1 MRPVRLEMAGFGAF
15 REPTVIDFSDVDYL
29 ALVGPTGS
37 GKSTVIDA
45 MCFALYG
52 SVPRYAHQGR
62 VGYVVTS
69 GAAEARVS
77 FTFDAGGR
85 RYTAA
90 RVVRRKPDGK
100 AVTREAR
107 LEVADAEDP
116 EQTEVLAGTVTE
128 LDAAIAGPVLGM
140 PFDHFTRCVVLPQ
153 GEFARFLSDKPRDRQ
168 DMLVSLL
175 GLELYGRM
183 GKRAN
188 ETASQKEWE
197 AGQLRAQIADRAG
210 ATPEAAAAL
219 EDRLG
224 RLEKLGDHL
233 GEVRGEVEALE
244 AQSRDAARR
253 VAGAASL
260 AATLEAVQVPAGLE
274 TTAGRLAGCRAALEV
289 AEGKRIEA
297 EQASAAAHAAV
308 VAADQASTEAGE
320 RAPLEALL
328 VRHQQAAQLGTEL
341 DAARKALTAAVSAA
355 EAARRAADAAEEAR
369 READERLLAA
379 RAAKAAHT
387 LAERLVPGEPC
398 PVCQVEVERLPAH
411 PPAPDLLAGKQVLD
425 EAAARAREAERAAT
439 EADRARVARQTTVDG
454 LAAQLEALSGEL
466 AGQPGPDEITATLAG
481 IDTARAAAD
490 EARRREA
497 AARQAEAA
505 ARREVETA
513 HQAVKAAEGALTEL
527 QLTFDRTRD
536 AVAQAAAAAGASAV
550 DPARDAVAQ
559 AAAAAG
565 ANAVN
570 PTGGAAAE
578 TSIAAGAFAVD
589 PAGGAAAETSAAAL
603 LPPTPGRVDLAADW
617 AELAAWAGE
626 AAARQRAAERAAS
639 AEVDRLRRAA
649 ADLLAAATAAFRE
662 AGVDL
667 PSMARRGDGSGWA
680 SPGSDGWKA
689 GTPAAEA
696 AGGSA
701 VLEAM
706 SVAVARAEAETA
718 AKLARVREMMAEAER
733 LAKQAAAA
741 DSEATVARALARHL
755 SAKGFER
762 WVLAEVL
769 DGLVAGASVI
779 LHDLSS
785 GAYSLAVEDDGEFSV
800 IDHRNADERRS
811 AKTLSGGETFQASL
825 ALALAL
831 AEQLSSLA
839 AAGAAR
845 IEATFIDEGFGTLDE
860 ETLETVAATI
870 EALGGDDRLVGVVTH
885 VPALAERVPV
895 RLEVAKGSRTATV
908 TKVVA

>member
-15 REPTVIDFSDVDYL
+15 REATVIDFSDVDYL

-62 VGYVVTS
+62 VGYVVTT

-90 RVVRRKPDGK
+90 RVVRRKADGK

-107 LEVADAEDP
+107 LEVASADNPDD
-116 EQTEVLAGTVTE
+116 TEVLAGSVTE

-175 GLELYGRM
+175 GLEVYGRM

-188 ETASQKEWE
+188 EAASQREWE
-197 AGQLRAQIADRAG
+197 AGQLRAQVADRAG

-219 EDRLG
+219 EEQLG
-224 RLEKLGDHL
+224 RLHKLRDHL

-244 AQSRDAARR
+244 GDSRDAVRR
-253 VAGAASL
+253 AE
-260 AATLEAVQVPAGLE
+260 AATALVASLEAVNVPEGL
-274 TTAGRLAGCRAALEV
+274 AAASGRLTACRAALV
-289 AEGKRIEA
+289 EA
-297 EQASAAAHAAV
+297 ETERTAAAAALVAAQAAV
-308 VAADQASTEAGE
+308 VTADRAVADAG
-320 RAPLEALL
+320 APGPREALHL
-328 VRHQQAAQLGTEL
+328 RHRQAAKLTAEL
-341 DAARKALTAAVSAA
+341 DAARQALAGAAAAA
-355 EAARRAADAAEEAR
+355 EAARKT
-369 READERLLAA
+369 ADEAEAERRRLDDQLLAA

-387 LAERLVPGEPC
+387 LAERLVPGQPC
-398 PVCQVEVERLPAH
+398 PVCQVEVVDLPAH
-411 PPAPDLLAGKQVLD
+411 PPAPDLLAGRQALD
-425 EAAARAREAERAAT
+425 DAAARAQEAEEAAT
-439 EADRARVARQTTVDG
+439 DADRTRVARQTTVDG
-454 LAAQLEALSGEL
+454 LAAQAEALAAEL
-466 AGQPGPDEITATLAG
+466 RGQPGPPEIAARLARIEAATTGATEARKRES
-481 IDTARAAAD
+481 TART
-490 EARRREA
+490 
-497 AARQAEAA
+497 AEAA
-505 ARREVETA
+505 ARRAVDDAVER
-513 HQAVKAAEGALTEL
+513 VKAAESALSDLRTG
-527 QLTFDRTRD
+527 FDR
-536 AVAQAAAAAGASAV
+536 
-550 DPARDAVAQ
+550 ARDRVATL
-559 AAAAAG
+559 G
-565 ANAVN
+565 
-570 PTGGAAAE
+570 P
-578 TSIAAGAFAVD
+578 
-589 PAGGAAAETSAAAL
+589 PA
-603 LPPTPGRVDLAADW
+603 PGRVDLAADW
-617 AELAAWAGE
+617 GALAAWAAE
-626 AAARQRAAERAAS
+626 AAAQQRIAERAARD
-639 AEVDRLRRAA
+639 ELTRLTRAA
-649 ADLLAAATAAFRE
+649 SDLVGAAAGAFRE
-662 AGVDL
+662 AGL
-667 PSMARRGDGSGWA
+667 GEAP
-680 SPGSDGWKA
+680 PGK
-689 GTPAAEA
+689 
-696 AGGSA
+696 GGSA

-706 SVAVARAEAETA
+706 TVGCARAEAETG
-718 AKLARVREMMAEAER
+718 AKLGRVRDMMAEAER

-741 DSEATVARALARHL
+741 DSDATVARALARHL

-779 LHDLSS
+779 LHELSS

-860 ETLETVAATI
+860 ETLETVASTI

-885 VPALAERVPV
+885 VPGLAERVPV
-895 RLEVAKGSRTATV
+895 RLEVAKGARTATV

>member
-107 LEVADAEDP
+107 LEVAAADDP

-188 ETASQKEWE
+188 EAASQREWE
-197 AGQLRAQIADRAG
+197 AGQLRAQVADRAG
-210 ATPEAAAAL
+210 ATPEAAGAL
-219 EDRLG
+219 EEQLG
-224 RLEKLGDHL
+224 RLEKLRDHL
-233 GEVRGEVEALE
+233 GEVRSEVEALE
-244 AQSRDAARR
+244 AEGHAARQR
-253 VAGAASL
+253 MAAAATLAAS
-260 AATLEAVQVPAGLE
+260 LEAVQVPVGLDVV
-274 TTAGRLAGCRAALEV
+274 AGRLTGCRAALQS
-289 AEGKRIEA
+289 AESERSKAGLA
-297 EQASAAAHAAV
+297 LTAAQAAV
-308 VAADQASTEAGE
+308 IAAEKTLAEAGE
-320 RAPLEALL
+320 RAPLDALL
-328 VRHQQAAQLGTEL
+328 HRYQQAGALSAEL
-341 DAARKALTAAVSAA
+341 DSARQALAGAVSAA
-355 EAARRAADAAEEAR
+355 EAARDSADTAELAR

-398 PVCQVEVERLPAH
+398 PVCQVEVASLPSH
-411 PPAPDLLAGKQVLD
+411 PPAPDLLAGKKTLD
-425 EAAARAREAERAAT
+425 DATARAQQAEKAAT
-439 EADRARVARQTTVDG
+439 DADRTRVARQTTVDG
-454 LAAQLEALSGEL
+454 LAAQVEALATEL
-466 AGQPGPDEITATLAG
+466 AGRPSPGEITATLAR
-481 IDTARAAAD
+481 IETAQAAVA
-490 EARRREA
+490 EARKQET
-497 AARQAEAA
+497 AARQAEAGTREAVEA
-505 ARREVETA
+505 ATR
-513 HQAVKAAEGALTEL
+513 AVKAAEAELSEL
-527 QLTFDRTRD
+527 QLSFDRSRD
-536 AVAQAAAAAGASAV
+536 TLAQAVAKVGA
-550 DPARDAVAQ
+550 DEPAPDRLDQ
-559 AAAAAG
+559 G
-565 ANAVN
+565 APRPSTALF
-570 PTGGAAAE
+570 P
-578 TSIAAGAFAVD
+578 
-589 PAGGAAAETSAAAL
+589 PA
-603 LPPTPGRVDLAADW
+603 PGRLDLAADW
-617 AELAAWAGE
+617 AALAGWAAEVAG
-626 AAARQRAAERAAS
+626 AQRAAERVAAGD
-639 AEVDRLRRAA
+639 VTRLNGAVG
-649 ADLLAAATAAFRE
+649 DLFAAATAAFQE
-662 AGVDL
+662 AGLSDVA
-667 PSMARRGDGSGWA
+667 PAGRASGS
-680 SPGSDGWKA
+680 
-689 GTPAAEA
+689 
-696 AGGSA
+696 
-701 VLEAM
+701 LEAM
-706 SVAVARAEAETA
+706 AVTCARAEAETA
-718 AKLARVREMMAEAER
+718 GKLSRVREMMTEAKR
-733 LAKQAAAA
+733 LAQQATTA
-741 DSEATVARALARHL
+741 DGEATVARALARHL

-800 IDHRNADERRS
+800 VDHRNADERRS

-860 ETLETVAATI
+860 ETLETVASTI

-895 RLEVAKGSRTATV
+895 RLEVTKGPRTATV
-908 TKVVA
+908 TKVLA

>member
-107 LEVADAEDP
+107 LEVAAADDP

-188 ETASQKEWE
+188 EAASQREWE
-197 AGQLRAQIADRAG
+197 AGQLRAQVADRAG
-210 ATPEAAAAL
+210 ATPEAATAL
-219 EDRLG
+219 EEQLG
-224 RLEKLGDHL
+224 RLEKLRDHL
-233 GEVRGEVEALE
+233 GEVRSEVETLE
-244 AQSRDAARR
+244 GEGHAARQR
-253 VAGAASL
+253 MSAAATLAAS
-260 AATLEAVQVPAGLE
+260 LEAVQVPAGLDVV
-274 TTAGRLAGCRAALEV
+274 AGRLTVCRAALQSTESERSK
-289 AEGKRIEA
+289 AE
-297 EQASAAAHAAV
+297 AALTAAQAAV
-308 VAADQASTEAGE
+308 IAAEKAMTEAGE
-320 RAPLEALL
+320 RAPLDALL
-328 VRHQQAAQLGTEL
+328 QRYQQAGALSAEL
-341 DAARKALTAAVSAA
+341 DRARHALAGAVSAA
-355 EAARRAADAAEEAR
+355 EAARARADTAELAR

-398 PVCQVEVERLPAH
+398 PVCQVEVASLPSH
-411 PPAPDLLAGKQVLD
+411 PPVPDLLVGKKTLD
-425 EAAARAREAERAAT
+425 EATARAQQAEKAAT
-439 EADRARVARQTTVDG
+439 DADRTRVARQTTVDG
-454 LAAQLEALSGEL
+454 LAVQAEALAAEL
-466 AGQPGPDEITATLAG
+466 AGRLSPDEITTALAR
-481 IDTARAAAD
+481 IETAHAAAT
-490 EARRREA
+490 EARKQET
-497 AARQAEAA
+497 AARQAETGSREAVEAA
-505 ARREVETA
+505 TR
-513 HQAVKAAEGALTEL
+513 AVKAAEAELSEL
-527 QLTFDRTRD
+527 QLAFDRTRD
-536 AVAQAAAAAGASAV
+536 SLAHTAAQAASG
-550 DPARDAVAQ
+550 
-559 AAAAAG
+559 
-565 ANAVN
+565 
-570 PTGGAAAE
+570 T
-578 TSIAAGAFAVD
+578 
-589 PAGGAAAETSAAAL
+589 AL
-603 LPPTPGRVDLAADW
+603 VPPPPGRVDLAADW
-617 AELAAWAGE
+617 AALAGWAANVATAQRADEQAATADVTRLNGAVGDLH
-626 AAARQRAAERAAS
+626 AAASAAFKEAGLGDVAPAERAS
-639 AEVDRLRRAA
+639 
-649 ADLLAAATAAFRE
+649 
-662 AGVDL
+662 
-667 PSMARRGDGSGWA
+667 SS
-680 SPGSDGWKA
+680 
-689 GTPAAEA
+689 
-696 AGGSA
+696 
-701 VLEAM
+701 LEAM
-706 SVAVARAEAETA
+706 AVTCARAEAETA
-718 AKLARVREMMAEAER
+718 AKLSRVREMMAEAKR
-733 LAKQAAAA
+733 LAQQAAAA
-741 DSEATVARALARHL
+741 DGEATVARALARHL

-762 WVLAEVL
+762 WMLAEVL

-860 ETLETVAATI
+860 ETLETVASTI

-885 VPALAERVPV
+885 VAALAERVPV
-895 RLEVAKGSRTATV
+895 RLEVTKGPRTATV

>member
-107 LEVADAEDP
+107 LEVAAADDP

-188 ETASQKEWE
+188 EAASQREWE
-197 AGQLRAQIADRAG
+197 AGQLRAQVADRAG
-210 ATPEAAAAL
+210 ATPEVSAAL
-219 EDRLG
+219 EEQLG
-224 RLEKLGDHL
+224 RLEKLRDHL
-233 GEVRGEVEALE
+233 GEVRSEVEALE
-244 AQSRDAARR
+244 AEGHAARQR
-253 VAGAASL
+253 MVAAATLAAS
-260 AATLEAVQVPAGLE
+260 LEAVQVPAGLDVV
-274 TTAGRLAGCRAALEV
+274 AGRLTGCRAALQS
-289 AEGKRIEA
+289 AESERSKAG
-297 EQASAAAHAAV
+297 AALTAAQAAV
-308 VAADQASTEAGE
+308 IAAEKAMAEAGD
-320 RAPLEALL
+320 RAPLDALL
-328 VRHQQAAQLGTEL
+328 HRYQQAGALSAEL
-341 DAARKALTAAVSAA
+341 DCARQALAGAVSAA
-355 EAARRAADAAEEAR
+355 EAARASADTAELAR

-398 PVCQVEVERLPAH
+398 PVCQVEVASLPSH
-411 PPAPDLLAGKQVLD
+411 PPAPDLLAGKKTLD
-425 EAAARAREAERAAT
+425 EATARVQQAEKAAT
-439 EADRARVARQTTVDG
+439 DADRTRVARQTTVHG
-454 LAAQLEALSGEL
+454 LAAQAEALATEL
-466 AGQPGPDEITATLAG
+466 AGRPSPDEITATLGRIESANA
-481 IDTARAAAD
+481 ARA
-490 EARRREA
+490 EARNQETAARHAEAGTREA
-497 AARQAEAA
+497 VEAA
-505 ARREVETA
+505 TR
-513 HQAVKAAEGALTEL
+513 AVKAAEAELSEL
-527 QLTFDRTRD
+527 QLSFDRSRD
-536 AVAQAAAAAGASAV
+536 TLAQAVAKVGA
-550 DPARDAVAQ
+550 DEPAPDRLDQEA
-559 AAAAAG
+559 
-565 ANAVN
+565 
-570 PTGGAAAE
+570 PRSST
-578 TSIAAGAFAVD
+578 
-589 PAGGAAAETSAAAL
+589 AL
-603 LPPTPGRVDLAADW
+603 FPPTPGRLDLPADW
-617 AELAAWAGE
+617 AALAGWAAE
-626 AAARQRAAERAAS
+626 VADAQRAAERVAAGD
-639 AEVDRLRRAA
+639 VTRLNGAVG
-649 ADLLAAATAAFRE
+649 DLHAAATAAFHE
-662 AGVDL
+662 AGLSDVA
-667 PSMARRGDGSGWA
+667 PAERA
-680 SPGSDGWKA
+680 SAS
-689 GTPAAEA
+689 
-696 AGGSA
+696 
-701 VLEAM
+701 LEAM
-706 SVAVARAEAETA
+706 AVTCARAEAETTG
-718 AKLARVREMMAEAER
+718 KLSRVREMMTEAKR
-733 LAKQAAAA
+733 LAEQATAA
-741 DSEATVARALARHL
+741 DGDATVARALARHL

-800 IDHRNADERRS
+800 VDHRNADERRS

-860 ETLETVAATI
+860 ETLETVASTI

-895 RLEVAKGSRTATV
+895 RLEVSKGPRTATV

>member
-15 REPTVIDFSDVDYL
+15 REPTVIDFSDVEYL

-107 LEVADAEDP
+107 LEVATGDDP
-116 EQTEVLAGTVTE
+116 DQTEVLAGSVTE

-168 DMLVSLL
+168 DVLVSLL

-188 ETASQKEWE
+188 DAASQREWE
-197 AGQLRAQIADRAG
+197 AGQLRAQVADRAG
-210 ATPEAAAAL
+210 ATPEGATTL
-219 EDRLG
+219 EDQLG
-224 RLEKLGDHL
+224 RLEKLRDHL
-233 GEVRGEVEALE
+233 GQVRGEVEALE
-244 AQSRDAARR
+244 ADGRGAEQR
-253 VAGAASL
+253 VA
-260 AATLEAVQVPAGLE
+260 AATALASSLEAVNVPEGLDV
-274 TTAGRLAGCRAALEV
+274 ASGRLAGCRAALET
-289 AEGKRIEA
+289 AEGERTKAAEA
-297 EQASAAAHAAV
+297 LAAAHAAV
-308 VAADQASTEAGE
+308 VAADQAVAGAGE

-328 VRHQQAAQLGTEL
+328 LRHQQAAKLTPEL
-341 DAARKALTAAVSAA
+341 DVARRALAAAVSAADAARKASDDA
-355 EAARRAADAAEEAR
+355 EAERRR
-369 READERLLAA
+369 LDEQLLVA

-387 LAERLVPGEPC
+387 LAERLVPGDPC
-398 PVCQVEVERLPAH
+398 PVCQVEVRDLPTH
-411 PPAPDLLAGKQVLD
+411 PPAPDLLAGKQALD
-425 EAAARAREAERAAT
+425 EAAARAQQAERAAT
-439 EADRARVARQTTVDG
+439 EADRARVARQTTADG
-454 LAAQLEALSGEL
+454 VAAQAEALAAEL
-466 AGQPGPDEITATLAG
+466 RAQPAPDEVAATLARIEAAVVG
-481 IDTARAAAD
+481 ATEARKRESTARSA
-490 EARRREA
+490 EA
-497 AARQAEAA
+497 AARQAGEAA
-505 ARREVETA
+505 W
-513 HQAVKAAEGALTEL
+513 QQVKAAEAALSDL
-527 QLTFDRTRD
+527 QSGFDR
-536 AVAQAAAAAGASAV
+536 
-550 DPARDAVAQ
+550 ARDSV
-559 AAAAAG
+559 
-565 ANAVN
+565 
-570 PTGGAAAE
+570 
-578 TSIAAGAFAVD
+578 
-589 PAGGAAAETSAAAL
+589 AAL
-603 LPPTPGRVDLAADW
+603 GPPTPGRVDLAADW
-617 AELAAWAGE
+617 ASLTTWATATAAQ
-626 AAARQRAAERAAS
+626 QRSTERAARDE
-639 AEVDRLRRAA
+639 AARLSRAA
-649 ADLLAAATAAFRE
+649 SDLVAAATGAFGE
-662 AGVDL
+662 AGL
-667 PSMARRGDGSGWA
+667 GDPAEPASDRSG
-680 SPGSDGWKA
+680 GWNS
-689 GTPAAEA
+689 GTPVAEPA
-696 AGGSA
+696 CGSA
-701 VLEAM
+701 VLEGM
-706 SVAVARAEAETA
+706 TVACARAEAEAA

-733 LAKQAAAA
+733 LTQQAATA
-741 DSEATVARALARHL
+741 DAEATVARALARHL

-762 WVLAEVL
+762 WVLAEVV

-779 LHDLSS
+779 LHDLSC
-785 GAYSLAVEDDGEFSV
+785 GAYSLAVDDDGEFSV

-870 EALGGDDRLVGVVTH
+870 EALSAHDRLVGIVTH

-895 RLEVAKGSRTATV
+895 RLEVAKGPRTATV

>member
-100 AVTREAR
+100 AATREAR
-107 LEVADAEDP
+107 LEVASTDDP

-188 ETASQKEWE
+188 EAASHREWE
-197 AGQLRAQIADRAG
+197 AGQLRAQVADRAA

-219 EDRLG
+219 EEQLG
-224 RLEKLGDHL
+224 RLEKLRDHL
-233 GEVRGEVEALE
+233 GEVRSEVEALE
-244 AQSRDAARR
+244 AEGHAARHR
-253 VAGAASL
+253 MAAAATLAAS
-260 AATLEAVQVPAGLE
+260 LEAVQVPAGLDDV
-274 TTAGRLAGCRAALEV
+274 AGRLTGCRAALQSTESERSK
-289 AEGKRIEA
+289 AG
-297 EQASAAAHAAV
+297 AALTAAQAAV
-308 VAADQASTEAGE
+308 IAAEKAMAEAGE
-320 RAPLEALL
+320 RAPLEGLL
-328 VRHQQAAQLGTEL
+328 HRYQQAGALRAQLDG
-341 DAARKALTAAVSAA
+341 ARQALAGAVSAA
-355 EAARRAADAAEEAR
+355 EAARDSADIAELAR

-379 RAAKAAHT
+379 RAAKAAHS

-398 PVCQVEVERLPAH
+398 PVCQVEVSSVPAH
-411 PPAPDLLAGKQVLD
+411 PPAPDLLAGKKTLD
-425 EAAARAREAERAAT
+425 DATARAQQAEKAAT
-439 EADRARVARQTTVDG
+439 DADRSRVARQTTVDG
-454 LAAQLEALSGEL
+454 LAVQAEALATEL
-466 AGQPGPDEITATLAG
+466 AGRPSPDEITVALAR
-481 IDTARAAAD
+481 IETAQAAVA
-490 EARRREA
+490 EARKLETVARQTEADTREA
-497 AARQAEAA
+497 VEAA
-505 ARREVETA
+505 TR
-513 HQAVKAAEGALTEL
+513 AVKAAEAELSDL
-527 QLTFDRTRD
+527 QLAFDRARD
-536 AVAQAAAAAGASAV
+536 SLAQAAAQAG
-550 DPARDAVAQ
+550 
-559 AAAAAG
+559 
-565 ANAVN
+565 
-570 PTGGAAAE
+570 
-578 TSIAAGAFAVD
+578 
-589 PAGGAAAETSAAAL
+589 TSAAL
-603 LPPTPGRVDLAADW
+603 VPPTPGRADLTADW
-617 AELAAWAGE
+617 AALAGWAAE
-626 AAARQRAAERAAS
+626 VAVAQRAAERIATAD
-639 AEVDRLRRAA
+639 VGRLNGAVG
-649 ADLLAAATAAFRE
+649 DLHAAATAAFQE
-662 AGVDL
+662 AGLSDVA
-667 PSMARRGDGSGWA
+667 PAERA
-680 SPGSDGWKA
+680 SAS
-689 GTPAAEA
+689 
-696 AGGSA
+696 
-701 VLEAM
+701 LEAM
-706 SVAVARAEAETA
+706 AVTCARAEAETA
-718 AKLARVREMMAEAER
+718 AKLSRVREMMTEAKR
-733 LAKQAAAA
+733 LAQQATAA
-741 DSEATVARALARHL
+741 DGEATVARALARHL

-779 LHDLSS
+779 LYDLSS

-800 IDHRNADERRS
+800 VDHRNADERRS

-831 AEQLSSLA
+831 AGQLSSLA

-860 ETLETVAATI
+860 ETLETVASTI

-895 RLEVAKGSRTATV
+895 RLEVTKGPRTATV

>member
-107 LEVADAEDP
+107 LEVAGAEDP

-308 VAADQASTEAGE
+308 VAADQALAEAGE

-328 VRHQQAAQLGTEL
+328 VRHQQAAQLATEL

-398 PVCQVEVERLPAH
+398 PVCQVEVERLPSH
-411 PPAPDLLAGKQVLD
+411 PPAPDLLAGKQLLD

-466 AGQPGPDEITATLAG
+466 AGQPGPDEITATLAR
-481 IDTARAAAD
+481 IDTARAAAA

-536 AVAQAAAAAGASAV
+536 AVAQAAAAA
-550 DPARDAVAQ
+550 
-559 AAAAAG
+559 
-565 ANAVN
+565 
-570 PTGGAAAE
+570 
-578 TSIAAGAFAVD
+578 
-589 PAGGAAAETSAAAL
+589 L

-626 AAARQRAAERAAS
+626 VAARQRAAERAAT

-649 ADLLAAATAAFRE
+649 ADLLSAATAAFRE

-718 AKLARVREMMAEAER
+718 ANLARVREMMAEAER

-785 GAYSLAVEDDGEFSV
+785 GAYSLFVEDDGEFSV

-895 RLEVAKGSRTATV
+895 RLEVAKGPRTATV

>member
-1 MRPVRLEMAGFGAF
+1 MAGFGAF

-69 GAAEARVS
+69 GAAEARVG

-85 RYTAA
+85 RYTAV

-107 LEVADAEDP
+107 LEVAGADDP

-168 DMLVSLL
+168 DLLVSLL

-188 ETASQKEWE
+188 EAASQREWE
-197 AGQLRAQIADRAG
+197 AGQLRAQVADRAG
-210 ATPEAAAAL
+210 ATPEAAAEL
-219 EDRLG
+219 EEQLG
-224 RLEKLGDHL
+224 RLEKLRDHL
-233 GEVRGEVEALE
+233 GEVRAEVEALE
-244 AQSRDAARR
+244 AEGRDAGQRLA
-253 VAGAASL
+253 AAATLAAS
-260 AATLEAVQVPAGLE
+260 LEAVQVPAGLD
-274 TTAGRLAGCRAALEV
+274 AASGRLAGCRAALQA
-289 AEGKRIEA
+289 AETERSTAEA
-297 EQASAAAHAAV
+297 ALTAAHAAV
-308 VAADQASTEAGE
+308 TAADQAVAEAGE

-328 VRHQQAAQLGTEL
+328 LRYQQAAKLTAEL
-341 DAARKALTAAVSAA
+341 DTARQALAGAVVAA
-355 EAARRAADAAEEAR
+355 ETARAAADTAEQARRA
-369 READERLLAA
+369 ADERLLAA

-398 PVCQVEVERLPAH
+398 PVCQVEVASLPSH
-411 PPAPDLLAGKQVLD
+411 PPAPDLLAGKQALD
-425 EAAARAREAERAAT
+425 EAAARAQQAETAAT
-439 EADRARVARQTTVDG
+439 DADRARVARQTTVDG
-454 LAAQLEALSGEL
+454 LATQAEALTTEL
-466 AGQPGPDEITATLAG
+466 AGQPGPDVITATLAR
-481 IDTARAAAD
+481 IDAAIAAAT
-490 EARRREA
+490 EARKQET
-497 AARQAEAA
+497 AARQAEAG
-505 ARREVETA
+505 AR
-513 HQAVKAAEGALTEL
+513 QAVEAANRAVQAAEAEQSEL
-527 QLTFDRTRD
+527 RLTFDRTRD
-536 AVAQAAAAAGASAV
+536 TIAQAAAKAGPAGAT
-550 DPARDAVAQ
+550 P
-559 AAAAAG
+559 G
-565 ANAVN
+565 LI
-570 PTGGAAAE
+570 E
-578 TSIAAGAFAVD
+578 K
-589 PAGGAAAETSAAAL
+589 AL
-603 LPPTPGRVDLAADW
+603 LPPSPGRVDLAADW
-617 AELAAWAGE
+617 AALAAWAAD
-626 AAARQRAAERAAS
+626 AAMLQRASERAAG
-639 AEVDRLRRAA
+639 AEVDRLTRAA
-649 ADLLAAATAAFRE
+649 TDLLAAATAAFRE
-662 AGVDL
+662 AGLSDVA
-667 PSMARRGDGSGWA
+667 PAERRSA
-680 SPGSDGWKA
+680 S
-689 GTPAAEA
+689 
-696 AGGSA
+696 
-701 VLEAM
+701 LEAM
-706 SVAVARAEAETA
+706 SVACARVEAETA
-718 AKLARVREMMAEAER
+718 AKVGRVREMMEEATR

-741 DSEATVARALARHL
+741 DTEATVARALARHL

-762 WVLAEVL
+762 WMLAEVL

-785 GAYSLAVEDDGEFSV
+785 GVYSLAVDDDGEFSV

-860 ETLETVAATI
+860 ETLETVASTI
-870 EALGGDDRLVGVVTH
+870 ETLGGDDRLVGVVTH

-895 RLEVAKGSRTATV
+895 RLEVAKGPRTATV